1 MNILIIG
8 ASSIDVIAH
17 SNSRILA
24 QHESEGSVKFRHGG
38 VARNIAE
45 LLTRLDISCKILTVV
60 GDDVAGANLLAGLK
74 QMGVDT
80 ELSIQVSDMSTSAN
94 IHILDLEGD
103 VYTSITGP
111 CLAHRL
117 TADII
122 QNASIDETSIILA
135 DSTLDFNTLHHIA
148 FETTAKKKI
157 FEPVS
162 YFEWTDLT
170 EILPQFDIIALNKF
184 QAERLRGG
192 MITGVA
198 DAKDCAKYL
207 LNEKGLQTVFI
218 ILDEY
223 GSVAAN
229 NDTLVHVPAFQSKSF
244 TKPGA
249 EQAYTAAIIY
259 GLYNELTFYQTALFA
274 QACYAL
280 ALDLPQGE
288 MNSFTLQKVSDVLR
302 DSTKVDTESA
312 EKVELERRQTS
323 YDDEEIAKTP

>member
-1 MNILIIG
+1 M
-8 ASSIDVIAH
+8 
-17 SNSRILA
+17 
-24 QHESEGSVKFRHGG
+24 
-38 VARNIAE
+38 
-45 LLTRLDISCKILTVV
+45 
-60 GDDVAGANLLAGLK
+60 
-74 QMGVDT
+74 
-80 ELSIQVSDMSTSAN
+80 
-94 IHILDLEGD
+94 
-103 VYTSITGP
+103 
-111 CLAHRL
+111 
-117 TADII
+117 
-122 QNASIDETSIILA
+122 
-135 DSTLDFNTLHHIA
+135 
-148 FETTAKKKI
+148 
-157 FEPVS
+157 S

-288 MNSFTLQKVSDVLR
+288 MNSFTLQKSVTFCVTVQKLIRNLQKKSNWN
-302 DSTKVDTESA
+302 VDKHLMMMKKLQKLPDNYLLTEDI
-312 EKVELERRQTS
+312 L
-323 YDDEEIAKTP
+323 